1 MTKIFSKAVLATTLA
16 ATALTAASPAM
27 ADTYRGGYNRDR
39 GDSTGAAI
47 AGGIIGLALGAIIVS
62 ASSNKHNRYRD
73 RGWSWRDGYYW
84 DREGNRYD
92 RDGRPSDQDGYYS
105 RRGYGDR
112 GDRGYDGRGY
122 DGRRGNWDNRGYD
135 QGDRGYY
142 GREGYY
148 GDRNYRS
155 GH

>member
-1 MTKIFSKAVLATTLA
+1 MTKILTKAVLATTLA

-27 ADTYRGGYNRDR
+27 ADDYRGYHRDR

-62 ASSNKHNRYRD
+62 ASSNKHDRYRD

-84 DREGNRYD
+84 DGNGNRYD
-92 RDGRPSDQDGYYS
+92 RDGQPCDDDDYYS
-105 RRGYGDR
+105 RRGYGDQGYYGR
-112 GDRGYDGRGY
+112 SYDNRRGSWGDRGY
-122 DGRRGNWDNRGYD
+122 N